1 MPNKR
6 EPYGSLQ
13 RTSLWPCPA
22 WHWFGSIRTSSTF
35 PEGYPVTNI
44 WKPAKTRDQKHCQ
57 TLVVKQYWWSNS
69 IYYIPPRRKNY
80 RLAGTKQIPPLEKR
94 KTKIIYTTQFCE
106 FQPLVAFRKRGLH
119 HFRSASIR
127 GVLPNWSTWFR
138 LAPVPR
144 SALSR
149 YVNFMDAWICWV
161 MMVAKSELMW
171 TTRLM
176 TQMVVISNPLERKKW
191 IETYLNLLR
200 VFKQV
205 GPEISKNK
213 FLWTNKRVP
222 RLDGQRTQWPG
233 KRDRIIL
240 KSFVFG

>member
-1 MPNKR
+1 MWQWTTAGSKKNIYLSHPNLLNCECGFPSNNFIMPNKR
-6 EPYGSLQ
+6 ERYGSLQ

-80 RLAGTKQIPPLEKR
+80 RLAGTNKKQYHPWKRRKNQSTTPPS
-94 KTKIIYTTQFCE
+94 FCE

-119 HFRSASIR
+119 HFPEASIR

-144 SALSR
+144 WTLSS
-149 YVNFMDAWICWV
+149 VSQVWICQFHGCLDLLVWLWWQKV
-161 MMVAKSELMW
+161 SKCEQHDSW
-171 TTRLM
+171 
-176 TQMVVISNPLERKKW
+176 PKW
-191 IETYLNLLR
+191 WFQIH
-200 VFKQV
+200 
-205 GPEISKNK
+205 
-213 FLWTNKRVP
+213 
-222 RLDGQRTQWPG
+222 
-233 KRDRIIL
+233 
-240 KSFVFG
+240 